1 MKRVIKTSLAIAAS
15 AAAIASTMAPAL
27 VSAWGDN
34 GGGRPSY
41 TKAQINKGA
50 LGKYCNPESKDY
62 ATCTK
67 DKNFPGTIVFN
78 SISDSTIGSEK
89 NFVGTR
95 ECTVQANGRCN
106 SATKETIWNADEIT
120 VKDGQTYIVRA
131 YVHNNNPNGDSAVAE
146 NTKVAFS
153 VPSQPTTEAKVT
165 GYISSSNAT
174 PSEYW
179 DSVIFKSDRAFHLE
193 YVYGSALLENNSIG
207 KGGLTLSDEI
217 VTKASAG
224 GTLIGYDK
232 LDGRV
237 PGCYQ
242 YANYVTIQVKVVFD
256 DVMVEKKVRLA
267 GEKTWQDTVTANV
280 GDKVEFQ
287 IQYKNTSDKDQTHV
301 VIRDILPPNLRYV
314 PGSTKLMDAAYPNG
328 AVVNEDVLIDD
339 DGFLLGDYTAGSNA
353 YVMFTAEVVDDS
365 LACGKNNLINKGQVY
380 VNSKLTEDRATVV
393 TNKVCEDDPTPP
405 TDPEDPEEPITPSL
419 PTTGPSMIAGGIVAG
434 GSIATAAGYYIVS
447 RRQLK
452 R

>member
-1 MKRVIKTSLAIAAS
+1 MKRVIKTSLALAAS
-15 AAAIASTMAPAL
+15 VAAIAGTMAPAY

-41 TKAQINKGA
+41 TKDQINKGA
-50 LGKYCNPESKDY
+50 IGKYCNPESKDY
-62 ATCTK
+62 AKCIK

-78 SISDSTIGSEK
+78 SISDSTIGNEK

-106 SATKETIWNADEIT
+106 AATKETIWNANEIE
-120 VKDGQTYIVRA
+120 VKDGQTYIVRS
-131 YVHNNNPNGDSAVAE
+131 YIHNNNPNGESAVAE
-146 NTKVAFS
+146 NTMVSFEVPGNTANEIKVSS
-153 VPSQPTTEAKVT
+153 V
-165 GYISSSNAT
+165 INSSNAT
-174 PSEYW
+174 PSRYW
-179 DSVIFKSDRAFHLE
+179 DGVVFKSDRAFHLE
-193 YVYGSALLENNSIG
+193 YVYGSAIFTNNSVG
-207 KGGLTLSDEI
+207 KGGLSVGDEV
-217 VTKASAG
+217 VTNAANG
-224 GTLIGYDK
+224 GMLIGYDK
-232 LDGRV
+232 LDGRI

-242 YANYVTIQVKVVFD
+242 YDSFVTIQVKAVFD
-256 DVMVEKKVRLA
+256 DFMVEKKVRLA

-287 IQYKNTSDKDQTHV
+287 IQYKNTSNKSQTHV
-301 VIRDILPPNLRYV
+301 VLRDILPPNLRYV
-314 PGSTKLMDAAYPNG
+314 PGSTKLMDAKYPNG
-328 AVVNEDVLIDD
+328 ATINEDVLVGDN
-339 DGFLLGDYTAGSNA
+339 GFLIGDYAAGANA

-365 LACGKNNLINKGQVY
+365 LACGQNTLINKGQAY
-380 VNSKLTEDRATVV
+380 VNDKLLEDRANVV

-405 TDPEDPEEPITPSL
+405 TPPTPEEPKPTL
-419 PTTGPSMIAGGIVAG
+419 PTTGPSMMVGGIVAT

>member
-1 MKRVIKTSLAIAAS
+1 MKRVIKTSLALAAS
-15 AAAIASTMAPAL
+15 VAAIAGTMAPAY

-41 TKAQINKGA
+41 TKDQINKGA
-50 LGKYCNPESKDY
+50 IGKYCNPESKDY
-62 ATCTK
+62 AKCIK

-78 SISDSTIGSEK
+78 SISDSVIGSEK

-95 ECTVQANGRCN
+95 ECNTEGCHG
-106 SATKETIWNADEIT
+106 ATKETIWNADEIT
-120 VKDGQTYIVRA
+120 VKDNQTYIIRA
-131 YVHNNNPNGDSAVAE
+131 YVHNNNPNGTSAVAE

-153 VPSQPTTEAKVT
+153 VPSQSATETKVT

-179 DSVIFKSDRAFHLE
+179 DSVVFKSDRAFHLE

-217 VTKASAG
+217 VTKATAG

-232 LDGRV
+232 LDGRI

-242 YANYVTIQVKVVFD
+242 YANYVTIQVKAVFD
-256 DVMVEKKVRLA
+256 DFKVTKQVRLA
-267 GEKTWQDTVTANV
+267 GEKNWNETVTANV

-287 IQYKNTSDKDQTHV
+287 IEYWNTSDKWQNGV

-314 PGSTKLMDAAYPNG
+314 PGSTKIKNSSHPNG
-328 AVVNEDVLIDD
+328 AVVNEDIITT
-339 DGFLLGDYTAGSNA
+339 DGIQVGDYGPDSNV
-353 YVMFTAEVVDDS
+353 YVIFTAEVVDDS
-365 LACGKNNLINKGQVY
+365 LACGQNTLINWGRAS
-380 VNSKLTEDRATVV
+380 VNGEKVQKDDARVV
-393 TNKVCEDDPTPP
+393 TTKVCEDDPTPP
-405 TDPEDPEEPITPSL
+405 TPEEPKPTL
-419 PTTGPSMIAGGIVAG
+419 PTTGPSMMVGGIVAT